1 MGIVRPVYEEWFG
14 TVFRSM
20 YTLFQIMTLE
30 SWSMG
35 IVRPVWEEYW
45 YAPWVFITYIIVTT
59 ICIINLFA
67 AIFVDGMDKAQK
79 ELKDSNRKKMAKF
92 VENAASQ
99 LRAAFEKLDKD
110 HDGYLTQE
118 ELVQGVSSDHE
129 IKKLFLKI
137 LGGHEHGSDRFLPS
151 DNPDDNSDQQQEAA
165 IETLSKAFEILDID
179 DSGRI
184 LCEDFLDV
192 ALHMDEPAKKEDIY
206 HTRLAVSHLLSGVH
220 FQTQQVKQAALD
232 LGADSVRSVREKKLV
247 EATIKA
253 VMQVIPDDVD
263 FSINKVLQEMQSTDA
278 SAGGGRDDISKLT
291 EAIYQD
297 IASK

>member
-1 MGIVRPVYEEWFG
+1 MG
-14 TVFRSM
+14 
-20 YTLFQIMTLE
+20 
-30 SWSMG
+30 G

-45 YAPWVFITYIIVTT
+45 YAPIVFISYIFCTT
-59 ICIINLFA
+59 ICILNLFA
-67 AIFVDGMDKAQK
+67 AVFVDGMDKAQK
-79 ELKDSNRKKMAKF
+79 ELKDSKRKKMATF

-99 LRAAFEKLDKD
+99 LREAFEKLDTDKD
-110 HDGYLTQE
+110 GFLTQE
-118 ELVQGVSSDHE
+118 ELVQGVSSDSE
-129 IKKLFLKI
+129 IKDLFLKI
-137 LGGHEHGSDRFLPS
+137 LGGHDYIGTVLFLENG
-151 DNPDDNSDQQQEAA
+151 DADEGQKQQQEAA

-220 FQTQQVKQAALD
+220 HQTEQVKQAALG
-232 LGADSVRSVREKKLV
+232 LGADSVRSKREKKLI

-253 VMQVIPDDVD
+253 VMQVIPSDAD
-263 FSINKVLQEMQSTDA
+263 FSIKKVLQDMNQESTSAKGDEEDIQKNISTLTDA
-278 SAGGGRDDISKLT
+278 
-291 EAIYQD
+291 IYRD